1 MSNIA
6 YRVSHNK
13 RKPVLQW
20 LQSLCPSENISW
32 PIHSMSVNEW
42 FRLFCQMHPPTRFG
56 LDTFH
61 DTKYFNLQM
70 NSIVHMNLFPGL
82 TKEVKRYPTYSVNYT
97 LRDAEVF
104 DTSSEPNN
112 NGK

>member
-13 RKPVLQW
+13 RKLVLQW

-42 FRLFCQMHPPTRFG
+42 FRLFCQMHPPRFG
-56 LDTFH
+56 SDTFH

-82 TKEVKRYPTYSVNYT
+82 TKEVKRYPTYSVTYT